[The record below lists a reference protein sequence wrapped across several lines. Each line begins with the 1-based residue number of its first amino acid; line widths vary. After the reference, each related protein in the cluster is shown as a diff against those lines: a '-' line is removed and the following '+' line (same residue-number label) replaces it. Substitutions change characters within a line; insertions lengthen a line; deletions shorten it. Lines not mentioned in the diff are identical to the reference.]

1 MSSPNDEA
9 AQQHEVEARRNAL
22 AQYDILDT
30 PTEEAFDDLVK
41 AASLALGM
49 PVSLI
54 VLLEADRQWFKAAVG
69 FDGPEPP
76 LAQSICAH
84 AVRQR
89 DLFVVPDT
97 ARDPRTAG
105 NPLVTGAPFVR
116 FYAGMP
122 LITAEGVAIGTL
134 CVLDTQPRS
143 LTEAQGFLLT
153 TLARQVMA
161 QLELRRALKE
171 RRARERLNAAIIE
184 SAVDYGILATDLDGR
199 VTSWNIG
206 AQRIL
211 GWSEAE
217 MRGVAADRIFVPE
230 DRARDTPAR
239 EMRLAREMGRASD
252 ERWHLRKDGSRFW
265 AMGEM
270 MPLKGEDGAHEGY
283 VKILRDRTAQRRAD
297 EALRQ
302 QTALLQTVTDHLSE
316 AVFRLSADDTITFAN
331 PAAEAMLGWPAG
343 TLIGRNLHATAHHH
357 HADGRPFPRGDCAVV
372 QALEAGVALR
382 HRETVFFRRDG
393 TPLDVITSNAPIVE
407 DGVVGGAVL
416 TVTDITEHKATGLRL
431 RRSEERLALA
441 LDAAGLIGTW
451 DWDLATDTVY
461 ADANFAR
468 IYAVDEERAARGAP
482 IEDYVRNFHP
492 DDLPAFQAELDRMLA
507 GTGTGR
513 LDTAGLQR
521 EGLAS
526 GSEALTTGGLAA
538 GGSATEGAGAQ
549 GDDFAC
555 EYRIVQADGGH
566 RWLLARGRL
575 VRDTDGTPLRL
586 PGASIDITERKRAE
600 ERQSA
605 FVELGDRLR
614 DVQDPV
620 AIAYTA
626 AEIAG
631 RTLGLARAAY
641 ASIDPTQEHLDI
653 ARDWS
658 RPGVVGRE
666 GRYRFSDYGTY
677 LAELQG
683 GQDVVITDVTTDPRT
698 AGHTDV
704 LASLGVRSMINI
716 PLMERGR
723 MVAVFC
729 LQDDRVRAWTA
740 DLVDFARNIVDRTRV
755 ALARLRA
762 EEEQELLNRELSHRM
777 KNLLAMVQSIATQTM
792 RSAVDVDTAK
802 EVLAGRLIALGQAHD
817 LLMGGALGSTLIGP
831 VVRGALK
838 LHEDRPGRFRLD
850 GPDLDIGAK
859 PALSLAL
866 MLHELATNA
875 AKYGA
880 LSRETGH
887 VAIRWSVEYADDADQ
902 LTFSWQ
908 EIGGPAVTPP
918 ARKGFGSR
926 FIERGLAG
934 QVGGTIA
941 LAYPPTGVTCGITAP
956 LAAFQADG

>member
-1 MSSPNDEA
+1 MTPPDDEA
-9 AQQHEVEARRNAL
+9 AYQREGEARRNAL
-22 AQYDILDT
+22 ARYEILDT
-30 PTEEAFDDLVK
+30 PTEAAFDDLVK

-54 VLLEADRQWFKAAVG
+54 VLVEADRQWFKAAVG

-97 ARDPRTAG
+97 TRDPRTAG
-105 NPLVTGAPFVR
+105 NPIVTGAPFVR

-122 LITAEGVAIGTL
+122 LVTAEDVAIGTL
-134 CVLDTQPRS
+134 CVLDTEPRI
-143 LTEAQGFLLT
+143 LTDDQRFVLT

-161 QLELRRALKE
+161 QIELRRALQE
-171 RRARERLNAAIIE
+171 RRTRERLNAAILE

-199 VTSWNIG
+199 VTSWNVG

-217 MRGVAADRIFVPE
+217 MRGATADCIFVPE
-230 DRARDTPAR
+230 DRAQGTPSH

-252 ERWHLRKDGSRFW
+252 ERWHVRKDGSRFW

-270 MPLKGEDGAHEGY
+270 MPLKGEDGTHEGY

-316 AVFRLSADDTITFAN
+316 AVFHLSADDTITFAN

-343 TLIGRNLHATAHHH
+343 ALIGRNLHATAHHH
-357 HADGRPFPRGDCAVV
+357 HADGRPFPPEECAVV

-468 IYAVDEERAARGAP
+468 IYAVDEERAAQGAP
-482 IEDYVRNFHP
+482 IQDYVRNFHP
-492 DDLPAFQAELDRMLA
+492 DDLPAFQAELDRLLA
-507 GTGTGR
+507 
-513 LDTAGLQR
+513 
-521 EGLAS
+521 
-526 GSEALTTGGLAA
+526 
-538 GGSATEGAGAQ
+538 GAGADGQ
-549 GDDFAC
+549 GGSGDDFAA

-575 VRDTDGTPLRL
+575 VRDTAGTPLRL

-614 DVQDPV
+614 DLQDPV
-620 AIAYTA
+620 AIAFTA

-641 ASIDPTQEHLDI
+641 GAIDPTQEYLDI

-666 GRYRFSDYGTY
+666 GRYRFSDYGTF
-677 LAELQG
+677 LPELRG
-683 GQDVVITDVTTDPRT
+683 GRDVVIADVTTDPRT
-698 AGHTDV
+698 ANHTDV
-704 LASLGVRSMINI
+704 LGSLGVRSMINI

-729 LQDDRVRAWTA
+729 LQDDCIRAWTP

-762 EEEQELLNRELSHRM
+762 EEQQELLNRELSHRM

-792 RSAVDVDTAK
+792 RTAADVDTAK

-817 LLMGGALGSTLIGP
+817 LLMGGALGSTLMGP
-831 VVRGALK
+831 VVHGALK

-850 GPDLDIGAK
+850 GPDLEIGAK

-880 LSRETGH
+880 LSRESGH
-887 VAIRWSVEYADDADQ
+887 VAIRWSVEDADDAPH

>member
-1 MSSPNDEA
+1 MSSSDDTVSRD
-9 AQQHEVEARRNAL
+9 AQTRRNAL
-22 AQYDILDT
+22 AHYDILDT
-30 PTEEAFDDLVK
+30 PQEAAFDDLVK
-41 AASLALGM
+41 VASLALGM

-54 VLLEADRQWFKAAVG
+54 VLVEADRQWFKAAIG

-76 LAQSICAH
+76 LAASICAH
-84 AVRQR
+84 TVRQR

-97 ARDPRTAG
+97 TRDPRTAD
-105 NPLVTGAPFVR
+105 NPLVTAAPFVR

-122 LITAEGVAIGTL
+122 LVTAEGVAIGSL
-134 CVLDTQPRS
+134 CVLDTRPRT
-143 LTEAQGFLLT
+143 LDAEQAFVLT
-153 TLARQVMA
+153 TLARQVMT

-171 RRARERLNAAIIE
+171 RRARERRNAAILE

-199 VTSWNIG
+199 VTSWNVG
-206 AQRIL
+206 AARIL

-217 MRGVAADRIFVPE
+217 VLGEPADCIFVPE
-230 DRARDTPAR
+230 DRASDTPAR
-239 EMRLAREMGRASD
+239 EMRTAREMGRAND

-270 MPLKGEDGAHEGY
+270 MPLKGEGGAHEGY

-331 PAAEAMLGWPAG
+331 PAAAAMLGWPEG
-343 TLIGRNLHATAHHH
+343 GLIGRNLHETAHHH
-357 HADGRPFPRGDCAVV
+357 HADGRPFPREDCPVV
-372 QALEAGVALR
+372 RALEAGTAMR

-393 TPLDVITSNAPIVE
+393 TPIDVVTSNAPIIE
-407 DGVVGGAVL
+407 DGAVGGAVL
-416 TVTDITEHKATGLRL
+416 TVIDVTERKADGARL

-441 LDAAGLIGTW
+441 LNAAGMIGTW

-468 IYAVDEERAARGAP
+468 IYAVDEDRAARGAP
-482 IEDYVRNFHP
+482 LGDYVRNFHP

-507 GTGTGR
+507 GAGT
-513 LDTAGLQR
+513 D
-521 EGLAS
+521 
-526 GSEALTTGGLAA
+526 
-538 GGSATEGAGAQ
+538 

-555 EYRIVQADGGH
+555 EYRIRQADGSH

-575 VRDTDGTPLRL
+575 VRDGDGTPLRL

-605 FVELGDRLR
+605 LVELGDRLR
-614 DVQDPV
+614 DLQDPV
-620 AIAYTA
+620 AIAFTA

-641 ASIDPTQEHLDI
+641 GAIDSSQEYLDI
-653 ARDWS
+653 GRDWS
-658 RPGVVGRE
+658 RPGVAGRA

-677 LAELQG
+677 LRDLQVG
-683 GQDVVITDVTTDPRT
+683 RDVVIPDVTKDPRT

-704 LASLGVRSMINI
+704 FRDLGVRSMINI

-729 LQDDRVRAWTA
+729 LQDDRVRAWTP

-762 EEEQELLNRELSHRM
+762 EEAQELLNRELSHRM

-792 RSAVDVDTAK
+792 RSAADVDTAK

-838 LHEDRPGRFRLD
+838 LHEDRPGRFRLE
-850 GPDLDIGAK
+850 GPDLEIGAK

-880 LSRETGH
+880 LSREAGH
-887 VAIRWSVEYADDADQ
+887 VAIRWSVENADDADH

-908 EIGGPAVTPP
+908 EIGGPTVTPP

-941 LAYPPTGVTCGITAP
+941 LAYPSTGVTCGITAP